1 MFAALFRFGAVSG
14 SIRGSGACRPAETP
28 SRRGVSGRYLLS
40 FRLGSM
46 SRFRPSVDALD
57 AYAPGE
63 QPPAGGAI
71 VKLNT
76 NENPYPPGP
85 LALAALDAI
94 DGEMLRRYPQPLADT
109 FRQSAAEVLDVDPEW
124 ILAGNGSD
132 DLLTML
138 FRAVTGAGRAV
149 AYPSP
154 TYVLYRTLAA
164 IQGAPVLEIPF
175 DEEYTLPV
183 AALADAR
190 AALTIVANPNSPSGT
205 AATVAQLAELA
216 DRTSGILA
224 VDEAYV
230 AFAHASALDLA
241 RRCDRVI
248 VLRTLSKSHGLAGL
262 RLGFGIAHP
271 HLLAGLVKVKD
282 SYNVDAVAAA
292 VGAAAIRDISYTR
305 ETMERIR
312 ATRTRLS
319 AALAGCGFRVWPSQA
334 NFVLARPADGDARR
348 LYEGLKE
355 RGILVRYFADPG
367 LSDKLRITVGTDE
380 QTTRLMSALADL
392 TS

>member
-1 MFAALFRFGAVSG
+1 M
-14 SIRGSGACRPAETP
+14 T
-28 SRRGVSGRYLLS
+28 
-40 FRLGSM
+40 
-46 SRFRPSVDALD
+46 RFRPAIDALR

-63 QPPAGGAI
+63 QPPDGVDV

-76 NENPYPPGP
+76 NENPYPPSP
-85 LALAALDAI
+85 RALAALGAI
-94 DGEMLRRYPQPLADT
+94 DAESLRRYPQPFADT
-109 FRQSAAEVLDVDPEW
+109 FRRSAAEVLGVDPEW
-124 ILAGNGSD
+124 ILVGNGSD

-149 AYPSP
+149 AYPAP

-164 IQGAPVLEIPF
+164 IQGAPVLEAPF

-183 AALADAR
+183 DALADSG

-205 AATVAQLAELA
+205 AATTEQLARLT
-216 DRTSGILA
+216 DRAAGVVA

-230 AFAHASALDLA
+230 AFADGSALDLI
-241 RRCDRVI
+241 RRNDRVI

-271 HLLAGLVKVKD
+271 DLLSGLAKVKD

-292 VGAAAIRDISYTR
+292 VGAAAVRDVAYTR
-305 ETMERIR
+305 ETVERIR
-312 ATRTRLS
+312 RTRARLGR
-319 AALAGCGFRVWPSQA
+319 ALAGRGFRIWPSQA

-348 LYEGLKE
+348 LYHGLRE
-355 RGILVRYFADPG
+355 RGVLVRYFAEPG
-367 LSDKLRITVGTDE
+367 LADKLRITVGTE
-380 QTTRLMSALADL
+380 QETTRLLSALADL
-392 TS
+392 TP

>member
-1 MFAALFRFGAVSG
+1 M
-14 SIRGSGACRPAETP
+14 T
-28 SRRGVSGRYLLS
+28 
-40 FRLGSM
+40 
-46 SRFRPSVDALD
+46 RFRPAIDALR

-63 QPPAGGAI
+63 QPPDGVDA

-76 NENPYPPGP
+76 NENPYPPSP
-85 LALAALDAI
+85 RALAALGAI
-94 DGEMLRRYPQPLADT
+94 DAESLRRYPQPLADT
-109 FRQSAAEVLDVDPEW
+109 FRRSAAEVLGVDPEW
-124 ILAGNGSD
+124 ILVGNGSD

-149 AYPSP
+149 AYPAP

-164 IQGAPVLEIPF
+164 IQGAPVLEAPF

-183 AALADAR
+183 DALADSG

-205 AATVAQLAELA
+205 AATTEQLARLA
-216 DRTSGILA
+216 DRAAGVVA

-230 AFAHASALDLA
+230 AFADGSALDLV
-241 RRCDRVI
+241 RGNDRVI

-271 HLLAGLVKVKD
+271 DLLSGLAKVKD

-292 VGAAAIRDISYTR
+292 VGAAAVRDVAYTR
-305 ETMERIR
+305 ETVERIR
-312 ATRTRLS
+312 RTRARLGR
-319 AALAGCGFRVWPSQA
+319 ALADRGFRIWPSQA

-348 LYEGLKE
+348 LYHGLRE
-355 RGILVRYFADPG
+355 RGVLVRYFAEPG
-367 LSDKLRITVGTDE
+367 LADKLRITVGTE
-380 QTTRLMSALADL
+380 QETTRLLSALADL
-392 TS
+392 TP